1 MLIPRLS
8 TLVLAAT
15 LLGGPALAG
24 AAPAVVTHSAPARV
38 AAMPAPAS
46 TTDSA
51 AYAARE
57 AKDVDVA
64 KFDGGDRVLVIG
76 TSTVIIVLLVIL
88 LVVLI

>member
-8 TLVLAAT
+8 TLVLAGA
-15 LLGGPALAG
+15 LLGGPALAV
-24 AAPAVVTHSAPARV
+24 AAPATVTHSASVNV
-38 AAMPAPAS
+38 AAMPAPAA
-46 TTDSA
+46 TTS

-88 LVVLI
+88 VVVLI